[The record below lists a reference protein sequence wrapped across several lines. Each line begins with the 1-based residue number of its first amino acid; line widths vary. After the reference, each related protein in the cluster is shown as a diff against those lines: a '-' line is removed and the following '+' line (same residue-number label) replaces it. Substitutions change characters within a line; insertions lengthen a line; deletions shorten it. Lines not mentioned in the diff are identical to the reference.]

1 MKQPH
6 MSDTHVDRTS
16 LRTKWL
22 SVFDTLPSHGVAML
36 GLTLFIVLTRLPALV
51 SPKALDDEQVYAVV
65 ATEMLHGG
73 QPYQDA
79 IERKPPLLFELYVSI
94 FKLSGAYNWP
104 AIHTAMV
111 LWTLAT
117 MGLLYLIARRLFDPA
132 AGLWAALLYGLFLL
146 WSDYRNLA
154 LNGELLMN
162 LPVTAAVAVTFSR
175 GRSRLRPELLLAGGL
190 VALAFLLKQP
200 SGIAALAL
208 GLYLLLRDY
217 RTSRGLSWGD
227 SLLHGSLL
235 TAGFVAAFGVTAL
248 WLWRDGILHEA
259 IYWTVLNHDVPLG
272 PRSWKFWQGA
282 LERGG
287 FFLLATLPL
296 GLGALESIRRGVT
309 ARGLW
314 RGRRA
319 ELSGLLLLLG
329 VSVIGVAASGQF
341 LYHYFLQLL
350 PPLALLAAPVYAEVW
365 QGGHRARL
373 LPRRQVLGA
382 WLALSAIAFVVVDA
396 IGVARHREP
405 GASAVYVRA
414 HSAVTDRLFVWG
426 QGDRFTG
433 LYLDAERLPATRYI
447 ASYPLTGH
455 IFGVWD
461 PSFDTSSRIVPGAW
475 DSLRADFVRHAPR
488 YIIDTD
494 GILQRPAYPIARYP
508 YLRDYLAQ
516 NYREVYR
523 ASDGIVFER
532 IRQVAAGG

>member
-1 MKQPH
+1 
-6 MSDTHVDRTS
+6 MSTIQAVRTS
-16 LRTKWL
+16 RRTKWL
-22 SVFDTLPSHGVAML
+22 GVFDTLPSHVVAML
-36 GLTLFIVLTRLPALV
+36 GLSLFIVLTRLPALV

-73 QPYQDA
+73 QPYRDA
-79 IERKPPLLFELYVSI
+79 IERKPPLLFELYESI
-94 FKLSGAYNWP
+94 FKLGGAYNWP
-104 AIHTAMV
+104 ALHTVMV
-111 LWTLAT
+111 LWTLGT

-132 AGLWAALLYGLFLL
+132 AGLWAALLYGLFLV

-175 GRSRLRPELLLAGGL
+175 GRSRLRPELLLAGAL

-208 GLYLLLRDY
+208 GLYLLLPDY
-217 RTSRGLSWGD
+217 RTSRELSWGH
-227 SLLHGSLL
+227 SLLHGALL
-235 TAGFVAAFGVTAL
+235 TVGFVAVFGGTAL
-248 WLWRDGILHEA
+248 WLWRDGILREA
-259 IYWTVLNHDVPLG
+259 VYWTVLNHDVPLG
-272 PRSWKFWQGA
+272 PRSWMFWQGA

-296 GLGALESIRRGVT
+296 GLGALESVRRGVA

-314 RGRRA
+314 RGRLA
-319 ELSGLLLLLG
+319 ELNGLLLLLG
-329 VSVIGVAASGQF
+329 VSLIGVAASGQF

-350 PPLALLAAPVYAEVW
+350 PLLALLAAPVYSEVC
-365 QGGHRARL
+365 QGGPRAAL

-382 WLALSAIAFVVVDA
+382 WLALSAIVFVVVDA

-414 HSAVTDRLFVWG
+414 HSAATDRLFVWG

-433 LYLDAERLPATRYI
+433 LYLDAERRPATRYI

-461 PSFDTSSRIVPGAW
+461 PSFDTSDRIVPGAW
-475 DSLRADFVRHAPR
+475 DSLRADFARHPPR

-508 YLRDYLAQ
+508 YLRDYIAQ
-516 NYREVYR
+516 NYRQVYR